1 MPKPKGTNSLAF
13 ARTDCH
19 TCVSTHRKCDRRRP
33 QCTTCLDLG
42 LKCGGFATPLSWDD
56 SRIFLG
62 KPSQKAVYACDGD
75 RGRGGGKGK
84 GESVKSSRNFRFV
97 GGGSKRKRR
106 RRVSPDRSL
115 CGEQSAATGSPQETE
130 FGSYLTYSTG
140 PVFNNSGMRRP
151 PLASGT
157 TWVEY

>member
-19 TCVSTHRKCDRRRP
+19 TCVSSRRKCDRRRP
-33 QCTTCLDLG
+33 QCTTCLDQG

-75 RGRGGGKGK
+75 RSKGRGR
-84 GESVKSSRNFRFV
+84 GESAKSSRNFRFV

-115 CGEQSAATGSPQETE
+115 RGEQTAATESPQEAE
-130 FGSYLTYSTG
+130 VGSYLAYSTD
-140 PVFNNSGMRRP
+140 PVLNNLGMRRS

-157 TWVEY
+157 NWVEY